1 MFCTRCGVSL
11 EESAKF
17 CSQCGSPV
25 AANAYSAPQPYPKL
39 SRPREDRKIAGVCAG
54 FARYI
59 GVDVTLVRLITVVLA
74 IWPIGIG
81 VIAYIVAW
89 IVMPNDP
96 LRLPEPAPMQSQPA
110 GGHA

>member
-1 MFCTRCGVSL
+1 M
-11 EESAKF
+11 
-17 CSQCGSPV
+17 
-25 AANAYSAPQPYPKL
+25 
-39 SRPREDRKIAGVCAG
+39 
-54 FARYI
+54 
-59 GVDVTLVRLITVVLA
+59 TLVRLITVVLA